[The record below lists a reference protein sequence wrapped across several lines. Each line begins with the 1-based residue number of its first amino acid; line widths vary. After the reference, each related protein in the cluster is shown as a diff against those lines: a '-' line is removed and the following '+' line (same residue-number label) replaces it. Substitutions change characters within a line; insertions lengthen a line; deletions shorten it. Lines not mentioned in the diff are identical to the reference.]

1 MFKVILCYPM
11 NEPAAGLYYPE
22 SLEPAAAVSSSS
34 RPGLHFSF
42 FLSFCLVRFGDFLLS
57 FFTFVYLFVCLFV
70 CLFGAGQGYMP
81 QHGCGDQRATY
92 QNEFPPST
100 TWVLGSNSGVSS
112 LVPSPL
118 PSGLSLCPLGLF
130 SYHGVSGSPGWPGT
144 SCVPEGTELLTLF
157 PLPLEY
163 WPERHVQPC
172 LALASL
178 VYMAHLRLARVV

>member
-70 CLFGAGQGYMP
+70 CLGRGRGTCHSMAVEIREPLTRM
-81 QHGCGDQRATY
+81 
-92 QNEFPPST
+92 S
-100 TWVLGSNSGVSS
+100 
-112 LVPSPL
+112 SPL
-118 PSGLSLCPLGLF
+118 LPR
-130 SYHGVSGSPGWPGT
+130 GS
-144 SCVPEGTELLTLF
+144 
-157 PLPLEY
+157 
-163 WPERHVQPC
+163 
-172 LALASL
+172 
-178 VYMAHLRLARVV
+178 